1 MLYSRNA
8 LQNLWVIPLSIVVLV
23 YLYFRQYIVTS
34 AFIWLIP
41 TGVILIDLF
50 LRSRIKN
57 NIPELKFSR
66 KTSGDSFFQSAEIKV
81 TLRIENTGKGV
92 FRGKVAD
99 VLPGNAILLSGSN
112 KTLLLLQPGEETL
125 MKYSFTFNLRGK
137 YLIGPVNYMYH
148 SGGENYNFIGQEN
161 ITNSFIII
169 PLPADVNSYPSVVK
183 HLRSIGGPFASK
195 LNGEGWNFSGIRDYQ
210 TTDSMRWVNWKAT
223 AKMGKLQ
230 VNEFA
235 LQRASKIII
244 VLDLTGESSEL
255 LERNIELVLG
265 LCEYLIATSCK
276 VGVITIGKYVTYFPP
291 SGSRKT
297 LLQISNHLTNV
308 EFGRLTNTQLF
319 KQRLNNITS
328 KLQSDHEILIF
339 SSIVDLTI
347 VEILIEHFRMVG
359 NITLFTPDYTST
371 YSKEKSNPTQE
382 IVLNLF
388 YFNRLIT
395 SERIQRKGVTLRHW
409 SPLSGFSIYSRRRRI
424 N

>member
-8 LQNLWVIPLSIVVLV
+8 LQNLWIIPLSIVVMI
-23 YLYFRQYIVTS
+23 YLYFMQYTVTS

-41 TGVILIDLF
+41 TGVILTDLF
-50 LRSRIKN
+50 LRSRIKS
-57 NIPELKFSR
+57 NIPELQFSR
-66 KTSGDSFFQSAEIKV
+66 EMSGDSFFQSAEIKV
-81 TLRIENTGKGV
+81 ILQIENTGKGV
-92 FRGKVAD
+92 FRGKVVD
-99 VLPGNAILLSGSN
+99 VLPGNATLLSGSN
-112 KTLLLLQPGEETL
+112 KTLLLLQPSEETL
-125 MKYSFTFNLRGK
+125 LKYSFAFNKRGK
-137 YLIGPVNYMYH
+137 YLIGPINYMYH
-148 SGGENYNFIGQEN
+148 SGGENHNFIEQKN
-161 ITNSFIII
+161 ITNPFTII

-195 LNGEGWNFSGIRDYQ
+195 LNGEGWNFSGIREYQ
-210 TTDSMRWVNWKAT
+210 TTDSMRWINWKAT

-244 VLDLTGESSEL
+244 VLDLTGETSVV

-276 VGVITIGKYVTYFPP
+276 VGVITIGKYITYFPP

-308 EFGRLTNTQLF
+308 EFGRLTSTQLF
-319 KQRLNNITS
+319 KQRLQNITS

-359 NITLFTPDYTST
+359 NMTLFTPDYTST
-371 YSKEKSNPTQE
+371 YSKERSNLTQD

-388 YFNRLIT
+388 YFNRMIT

-409 SPLSGFSIYSRRRRI
+409 SPSLGFSRNTRRRRM